1 VGHQLLPPLTR
12 VQLLVKAA
20 EAGLQTTSFRIGQIS
35 GGHANGAWA
44 TTDWLPIMVKS
55 SISLGCLPATEG
67 VRACRVCAHSR

>member
-1 VGHQLLPPLTR
+1 MDNQLLPSLTR

-35 GGHANGAWA
+35 GGRVNGAWA

-55 SISLGCLPATEG
+55 SIALGCLPAAEG
-67 VRACRVCAHSR
+67 VRACRACTRRR